1 MRESVVEDFGES
13 PFSFFQSADCAIYV
27 PLVHSGTGRTGKRAQ
42 CVSSKVTVKAFK
54 PSRHSE
60 K

>member
-27 PLVHSGTGRTGKRAQ
+27 PLVHSGTERTGEKADG
-42 CVSSKVTVKAFK
+42 VSSKVTVQPFK
-54 PSRHSE
+54 RSRHSE